1 MIEIVF
7 IKFMNASIGEHT
19 VEGEAYYMQNV
30 NAYDSRL
37 KNWMRMHNCKSNLT
51 SHKVLVIST
60 RRCT

>member
-1 MIEIVF
+1 
-7 IKFMNASIGEHT
+7 MNASIGEHT
-19 VEGEAYYMQNV
+19 VEGEAYYIQNV